1 MKKFIFLY
9 KGFTQPTPEIGQAW
23 MKWFEEV
30 GDKMIDGGNPFSDGS
45 EVTKTGV
52 TALEMGMDALTGYS
66 IISAESKEEAI
77 ALAKTNPMITSVV
90 VYELAKM

>member
-9 KGFTQPTPEIGQAW
+9 KGFMQPTPEIGKAW

-45 EVTKTGV
+45 EVTKTDV
-52 TALEMGMDALTGYS
+52 TALEMNMDALTGYS